1 MHPIETKNA
10 RIVDTYLGIEDHGI
24 LTWRL
29 DFDYGGAGQSF
40 GGYTG
45 DQPNPSTRGLKR
57 VGRAEFGTSIRALLD
72 ALGLRSWEQLKG
84 QVVRVVASNMNVHKV
99 GHIINDNWFDYD
111 YVTAAHR
118 ED

>member
-45 DQPNPSTRGLKR
+45 DQPSPSTRGLKR

-72 ALGLRSWEQLKG
+72 ALGVSSWEQLKG
-84 QVVRVVASNMNVHKV
+84 QVVRVVASNMKVHKV